1 MSPQQRQ
8 AFLQARA
15 ASRINAMTSIV
26 SINDDVSAISTPTGI
41 QVPSQVAQLRQ
52 DQVST
57 AITTPQDNNGNN
69 SIVSGPFGGHAS
81 HRG

>member
-8 AFLQARA
+8 TFLQARA
-15 ASRINAMTSIV
+15 ASRINAMSSVV
-26 SINDDVSAISTPTGI
+26 SMNDDVSAISTPTGI

-52 DQVST
+52 DQVSA
-57 AITTPQDNNGNN
+57 AITTTQDNNANN
-69 SIVSGPFGGHAS
+69 SVISGPFAGRAS